1 MSKDVV
7 DLIIHFL
14 KAYPRRSALIIILSI
29 LAGFAEGIGIASLL
43 PLLEVASDS
52 GAGNESALLRMLRG
66 ALDQVGL
73 QPTMGILLTLL
84 VGGLFLK
91 GGFLWL
97 ASQHVGYTVAHVAT
111 DLRLMLIRALLRAR
125 WGYFV
130 SQQAGHVSNAIG
142 LEATRASTAYSAA
155 CTLLAVSVQAVIYTV
170 AAFLISPVVAL
181 GALLAGSLLALTFV
195 RLVRMS
201 GKAGRQQ
208 TLLVQSLSA
217 RLVDALNG
225 LKPIKAM
232 AQERHLQP
240 LLESETRDLNE
251 AQRRQVLASGTMT
264 ALHEPLLALILAL
277 GLYATITLTNV
288 ALSGLLVMVFLFHR
302 LVGRIH
308 EMQMKYQM
316 LVIAESAFWS
326 LHEAVQL
333 AESEQEEAGPNP
345 PPPPLERGIRL
356 ERVRFGYTDRVV
368 LRDVSLEIPA
378 GKFVAVVGP
387 SGAGKTTI
395 MDLVVGLY
403 QPWQGNIYIDGVP
416 LSDIDLIAWRTMIG
430 YVPQEMLLF
439 HDSIYRNVTLGDD
452 EISREAVAEALQ
464 AAGAADFVNALPQGM
479 STVIGE
485 RGAKLSGGQRQRI
498 AIARA
503 LVRKPRLLVLDEVT
517 TALDPATE
525 AEICATLRSLSGS
538 VTVLS
543 ISHQPAMTSVA
554 DMVYRIEDGRIFP
567 QEVEAPSLAQG

>member
-1 MSKDVV
+1 
-7 DLIIHFL
+7 
-14 KAYPRRSALIIILSI
+14 
-29 LAGFAEGIGIASLL
+29 
-43 PLLEVASDS
+43 
-52 GAGNESALLRMLRG
+52 
-66 ALDQVGL
+66 
-73 QPTMGILLTLL
+73 
-84 VGGLFLK
+84 
-91 GGFLWL
+91 
-97 ASQHVGYTVAHVAT
+97 
-111 DLRLMLIRALLRAR
+111 
-125 WGYFV
+125 
-130 SQQAGHVSNAIG
+130 
-142 LEATRASTAYSAA
+142 
-155 CTLLAVSVQAVIYTV
+155 
-170 AAFLISPVVAL
+170 
-181 GALLAGSLLALTFV
+181 
-195 RLVRMS
+195 
-201 GKAGRQQ
+201 
-208 TLLVQSLSA
+208 
-217 RLVDALNG
+217 
-225 LKPIKAM
+225 
-232 AQERHLQP
+232 
-240 LLESETRDLNE
+240 
-251 AQRRQVLASGTMT
+251 
-264 ALHEPLLALILAL
+264 
-277 GLYATITLTNV
+277 
-288 ALSGLLVMVFLFHR
+288 
-302 LVGRIH
+302 
-308 EMQMKYQM
+308 
-316 LVIAESAFWS
+316 
-326 LHEAVQL
+326 
-333 AESEQEEAGPNP
+333 
-345 PPPPLERGIRL
+345 
-356 ERVRFGYTDRVV
+356 
-368 LRDVSLEIPA
+368 
-378 GKFVAVVGP
+378 
-387 SGAGKTTI
+387 